1 MALNAM
7 LVAMCT
13 VLAAIALKLGGN
25 LKITFESVPVHIG
38 ALLFGPVDGMIIGG
52 LGTFLYQVLFSGYG
66 ITATT
71 PLWILPYIVCGLAV
85 GAYAKRRDYSLSR
98 AQLIF
103 IMVYVC
109 ITTHRPPRKRE
120 LAGVI
125 LALAGTY
132 LIATGGNP
140 ATLTIPPEGLFIGLV
155 AAVGAACMSVIPV
168 KLLPKYGSSVITGS
182 GMLASGIVSSVF
194 IQPWSNMPAFDAM
207 GWGAFAVLALVG
219 SFLAYFLYMQGVKE
233 IGSMRASLIGTVE
246 PVSATITSALFL
258 GTVFAGTD
266 LLGFALIIVMVFL
279 TV

>member
-1 MALNAM
+1 MKNHRISTRQMALNAM

-103 IMVYVC
+103 IMVVS
-109 ITTHRPPRKRE
+109 E
-120 LAGVI
+120 LAITLLNTFALYVDSRLYGYYSAAFVFGTLAVRLAICAAKAVCFGVV
-125 LALAGTY
+125 L
-132 LIATGGNP
+132 
-140 ATLTIPPEGLFIGLV
+140 
-155 AAVGAACMSVIPV
+155 PV
-168 KLLPKYGSSVITGS
+168 LLRPLRKLLR
-182 GMLASGIVSSVF
+182 
-194 IQPWSNMPAFDAM
+194 
-207 GWGAFAVLALVG
+207 
-219 SFLAYFLYMQGVKE
+219 
-233 IGSMRASLIGTVE
+233 RA
-246 PVSATITSALFL
+246 
-258 GTVFAGTD
+258 
-266 LLGFALIIVMVFL
+266 
-279 TV
+279 